1 MKKLEKRAI
10 LCLTLAGVLIIGLVF
25 FIYRLETNGSKW
37 ASFYA
42 NKHI

>member
-1 MKKLEKRAI
+1 MKKLEGRAI
-10 LCLTLAGVLIIGLVF
+10 LCLTMAAVLVIGLGVF
-25 FIYRLETNGSKW
+25 LFRLETNGSQW